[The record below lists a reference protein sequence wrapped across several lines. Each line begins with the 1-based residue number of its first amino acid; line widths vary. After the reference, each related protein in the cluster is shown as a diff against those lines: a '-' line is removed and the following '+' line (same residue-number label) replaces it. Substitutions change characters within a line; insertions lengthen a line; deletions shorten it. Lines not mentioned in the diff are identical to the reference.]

1 MTRRLLSTA
10 VCLVGMLAVGIC
22 AAAASAASL
31 AGCASGA
38 VSGQVTYTVSVS
50 ATGKPFVT
58 MYVASPPTAGGSAG
72 CAAPVRSAAP
82 SVTLNGPGIAL
93 YPLSPHTLYPLS
105 PDGAALPMNVY
116 MLPVGPSM
124 LMVPHNP
131 STQVYQIAPG
141 HYVVRSLDPS
151 GNTTVVT
158 PLPPSPQ
165 APNAGPIPSV
175 LH

>member
-1 MTRRLLSTA
+1 MLRRFLSTA
-10 VCLVGMLAVGIC
+10 VCLAVLLGIGIW
-22 AAAASAASL
+22 AAAASAAPL

-38 VSGQVTYTVSVS
+38 ASGRVIYTVSVS

-72 CAAPVRSAAP
+72 CAVPVPSAAP
-82 SVTLNGPGIAL
+82 SVTVNGPGIAL
-93 YPLSPHTLYPLS
+93 FPLSPG
-105 PDGAALPMNVY
+105 GAALPMNVH

-124 LMVPHNP
+124 LIVPHNP
-131 STQVYQIAPG
+131 SIQVYQIAPG
-141 HYVVRSLDPS
+141 YYVVRSLDPS

-158 PLPPSPQ
+158 PLPPAPQ
-165 APNAGPIPSV
+165 APNTGPIPSV